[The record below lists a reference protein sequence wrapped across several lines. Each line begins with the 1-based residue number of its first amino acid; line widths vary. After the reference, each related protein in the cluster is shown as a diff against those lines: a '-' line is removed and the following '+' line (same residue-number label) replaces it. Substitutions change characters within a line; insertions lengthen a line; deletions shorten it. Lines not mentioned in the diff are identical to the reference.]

1 MAANFYHKWAG
12 VPCIYKYP
20 WMNCNQEQLNILA
33 GISDATLNTFYT
45 TINEK
50 IAGRTYISGPSLG
63 NLPMPPAME
72 AAKTRFQSAATHAH
86 DGRRRQGFLG
96 ALLWLRMQEWARKH
110 SLPCILLWRDH
121 AVMVPCTHLG
131 RDLSTTW
138 ALLVPKVSE
147 RYVQSLD
154 DEDQPDDAMAATT
167 ANAESTSEA
176 VSHVPSFKRRH
187 SSQDRS
193 RRDFYVHDPL
203 PPWRSSG

>member
-1 MAANFYHKWAG
+1 
-12 VPCIYKYP
+12 
-20 WMNCNQEQLNILA
+20 MNCNQEQLNILA
-33 GISDATLNTFYT
+33 AISDATLKTFYT

-50 IAGRTYISGPSLG
+50 IAGRTYRSGPVLG

-96 ALLWLRMQEWARKH
+96 AVLWLRMQEWARKH

-131 RDLSTTW
+131 RDLATTW

-167 ANAESTSEA
+167 GTAENTSEA

-193 RRDFYVHDPL
+193 RRDFYVHDSL